1 MARKDNLL
9 SSFGISNEDNKPQET
24 SFQSEEKKATKK
36 ENNSRQT
43 TIMFYGESHLYAKL
57 RAKELKRKG
66 IGNGNISDFIEWLI
80 CKDKVENKETYLLS
94 EKYYLMEKELNQS
107 SNNIT

>member
-1 MARKDNLL
+1 MARKENLL
-9 SSFGISNEDNKPQET
+9 SSFGISNEESKPQET
-24 SFQSEEKKATKK
+24 PSSTEEKQNRKK
-36 ENNSRQT
+36 ESNSRQT

-80 CKDKVENKETYLLS
+80 CKDKADNKETFLLS
-94 EKYYLMEKELNQS
+94 EKYYLIEKELNLCS
-107 SNNIT
+107 KI

>member
-24 SFQSEEKKATKK
+24 PSETEGKQVKKK
-36 ENNSRQT
+36 ETDSRQT
-43 TIMFYGESHLYAKL
+43 TIMFYGDSHLYAKL

-80 CKDKVENKETYLLS
+80 CKDKAENKETYLLS

>member
-9 SSFGISNEDNKPQET
+9 SSFGISNEDYKPQET
-24 SFQSEEKKATKK
+24 PSETDGKQVKKK
-36 ENNSRQT
+36 ETDSRQT

-80 CKDKVENKETYLLS
+80 CKDKAENKETYLLS

>member
-1 MARKDNLL
+1 MARKENLL
-9 SSFGISNEDNKPQET
+9 SSFGIFNEESNPQET
-24 SFQSEEKKATKK
+24 PSSTEEKQNSKK
-36 ENNSRQT
+36 ERNSRQT

-57 RAKELKRKG
+57 RAKELKKRG

-80 CKDKVENKETYLLS
+80 CKDKAENKETYLLS

>member
-1 MARKDNLL
+1 MQTPRILDE
-9 SSFGISNEDNKPQET
+9 I
-24 SFQSEEKKATKK
+24 QSK
-36 ENNSRQT
+36 
-43 TIMFYGESHLYAKL
+43 
-57 RAKELKRKG
+57 AKELKRKG

-80 CKDKVENKETYLLS
+80 CKDKAENKETYLLS

>member
-1 MARKDNLL
+1 MQK
-9 SSFGISNEDNKPQET
+9 
-24 SFQSEEKKATKK
+24 SENNRTKIPGPAGPSWVKYAKATKK

-80 CKDKVENKETYLLS
+80 CKDKAENKETYLLS

>member
-66 IGNGNISDFIEWLI
+66 IGNG
-80 CKDKVENKETYLLS
+80 K
-94 EKYYLMEKELNQS
+94 
-107 SNNIT
+107 